1 MMPVMK
7 FSAGYIWPG
16 MFFWDSPNIVNDYS
30 LLTINEIKKR
40 LCVGGHD
47 ISLCIWYRSIIE
59 TGVRNK
65 CVWHVWWR
73 WF

>member
-30 LLTINEIKKR
+30 LFNVTINEKKDYVSEDMIYH
-40 LCVGGHD
+40 CVYD
-47 ISLCIWYRSIIE
+47 IDRS
-59 TGVRNK
+59 
-65 CVWHVWWR
+65 
-73 WF
+73 